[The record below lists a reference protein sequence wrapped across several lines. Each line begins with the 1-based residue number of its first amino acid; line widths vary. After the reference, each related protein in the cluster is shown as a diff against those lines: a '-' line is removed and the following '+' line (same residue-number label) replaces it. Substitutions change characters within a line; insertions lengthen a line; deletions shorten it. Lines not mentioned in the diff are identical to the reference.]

1 MNKKKI
7 ITIACV
13 AAAALLALIIIG
25 KKSTKNANTNLF
37 GSASYG
43 AFDIIVTTTGE
54 LEAENSV
61 DITGPSLMNSR
72 RMRMSQFEITDLV
85 PEGTEVK
92 AGDYVASLDRTSF
105 ENTLK
110 DEQESLQTLL
120 SNLDVTALDT
130 AVTLS
135 NLRDQII
142 NYRYSVEEAE
152 ITLQQ
157 STYESPSTIRQA
169 EISVDKAK
177 RTLDQALKSY
187 ELSLEQAKSDM
198 RKAETDV
205 ADQREYVNDIINI
218 LSQFEVKAPQ
228 DGMVIYKK
236 DRDGSKITIGSSISP
251 FDNVVATLPDM
262 SRMQSKT
269 YVNEVDINKVKVGQA
284 VEIEIDAFP
293 EKKYTGV
300 VKSVANIGEQLPN
313 ADAKVF
319 EVVISLNESDAVLKP
334 SMTTSNKIIT
344 GSYSD
349 VVYVPIESVQND
361 VDSIPFIYMKN
372 GNKQVVVTGASNEN
386 NIIVEQG
393 ISVGDVFYINT
404 PEDADRFRK
413 RDGED
418 LIPIIKQRKA
428 DEEAAERAASEQ
440 QQQRPRGAGGR
451 GGFGGGGQMPQGSNY
466 GGGQFQGQGGGQ
478 MPQGSNSGSGQT
490 QGQGSGNGGQT
501 QQGST
506 SGGGQAQG
514 QSAGSSRQMPE
525 GFTPGSGQMPE
536 GFTPGSGQRPSGT
549 SQQQRPQ
556 GSTGQN

>member
-1 MNKKKI
+1 MNKKRI
-7 ITIACV
+7 IIIACV
-13 AAAALLALIIIG
+13 VIAAIIALIIIG
-25 KKSTKNANTNLF
+25 KKSSKNSSTNLF
-37 GSASYG
+37 GTASSG
-43 AFDIIVTTTGE
+43 TFDVIVTTTGE

-72 RMRMSQFEITDLV
+72 RMRMSQFEITDMV

-110 DEQESLQTLL
+110 DEQESLETLL
-120 SNLDVTALDT
+120 SNLEVTALDT

-169 EISVDKAK
+169 EISVDRAQ
-177 RTLDQALKSY
+177 RTLDQALKSLKSY

-205 ADQREYVNDIINI
+205 ADQREYVNDIIKI

-236 DRDGSKITIGSSISP
+236 NREGSKVTIGSSISP

-269 YVNEVDINKVKVGQA
+269 YVNEVDINKVKVGQS

-334 SMTTSNKIIT
+334 SMTTSNKIKT
-344 GSYSD
+344 GSFSN
-349 VVYVPIESVQND
+349 VIYVPIESVQND

-372 GNKQVVVTGASNEN
+372 GNKQVVVIGTTNEN
-386 NIIVEQG
+386 NIIIEQG
-393 ISVGDVFYINT
+393 IAEGETFYLNT
-404 PEDADRFRK
+404 PEDADKFRN
-413 RDGED
+413 RDGEEI
-418 LIPIIKQRKA
+418 IPIIKQREA
-428 DEEAAERAASEQ
+428 EEEAAEKAANEQ
-440 QQQRPRGAGGR
+440 QQQRQRGNGR
-451 GGFGGGGQMPQGSNY
+451 GGFGGGGQMP
-466 GGGQFQGQGGGQ
+466 
-478 MPQGSNSGSGQT
+478 
-490 QGQGSGNGGQT
+490 
-501 QQGST
+501 
-506 SGGGQAQG
+506 
-514 QSAGSSRQMPE
+514 E
-525 GFTPGSGQMPE
+525 GFTPGNGQMPS
-536 GFTPGSGQRPSGT
+536 GFNP
-549 SQQQRPQ
+549 QQRPQ
-556 GSTGQN
+556 TTTTGQN